1 MRRSSGTSGSRSII
15 PRWTSAAQR
24 TAVNDTRKF
33 RQQAVT
39 GVLNSS
45 APVLLDLRINELR
58 EMRFEAFVRSFL
70 IRTHQARIAG
80 HISGKDR
87 SETADRGH
95 FSPGGRLA

>member
-1 MRRSSGTSGSRSII
+1 
-15 PRWTSAAQR
+15 
-24 TAVNDTRKF
+24 
-33 RQQAVT
+33 
-39 GVLNSS
+39 
-45 APVLLDLRINELR
+45 VLLDLRINELR